1 MFSVVAVTNL
11 HSQKQSRRIPFV
23 PHPLP
28 LLLSVV
34 LWRMAI
40 LNGVCWYVFVV
51 WICSSLIFSDVKNK
65 KKKNQQCELNWPLE
79 IGLLKVSPLLN
90 CFLITG
96 GLPRVSSVKN
106 QPTMQ
111 ETGLHSLGRE
121 DPLEK
126 GMATHSSILAW
137 EIPWTEQPGGLQSMG
152 SQSRT
157 QLSN

>member
-51 WICSSLIFSDVKNK
+51 WICSSLIFSDVKHLFTCLQEQKEK
-65 KKKNQQCELNWPLE
+65 KPTVWVKLTSWDWPLE
-79 IGLLKVSPLLN
+79 GQSSFELLFDYRGITSCLIRKESAYNARDRASLSGSGRSPGKGHGN
-90 CFLITG
+90 
-96 GLPRVSSVKN
+96 
-106 QPTMQ
+106 
-111 ETGLHSLGRE
+111 
-121 DPLEK
+121 PLQYSCLENFMDR
-126 GMATHSSILAW
+126 GA
-137 EIPWTEQPGGLQSMG
+137 
-152 SQSRT
+152 
-157 QLSN
+157 